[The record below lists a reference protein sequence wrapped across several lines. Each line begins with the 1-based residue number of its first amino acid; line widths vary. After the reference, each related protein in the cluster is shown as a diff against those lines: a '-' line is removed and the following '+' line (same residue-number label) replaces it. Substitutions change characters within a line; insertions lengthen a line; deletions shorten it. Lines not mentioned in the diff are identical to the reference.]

1 MFVEMIHRYIYADR
15 GQRTISI
22 NDVTLGV
29 ESYHDTQNTEEVEEV
44 TREVFSQVTLCLRL
58 IVTT

>member
-15 GQRTISI
+15 GQRIISI

-29 ESYHDTQNTEEVEEV
+29 ESYHDTQNAEEVEEV

-58 IVTT
+58 ILTT